1 MSVYRPRKKNC
12 AYASPFFQFDF
23 ESGGRRFHGTT
34 RAKSRRAAL
43 EVERRERLA
52 AAAAGDETTIRGAFA
67 RFWLEIGAHDSDC
80 DTTFYRLE
88 RLQDG
93 LTAILAEAGRGDLL
107 AAVSENELAQYV
119 TRRRLAKSRHG
130 RPLAPSTINRELQ
143 LLRRVMRRA
152 AITWK
157 LSLALPDWKTVLL
170 AEPEEH
176 VVDIPLG
183 LEAEILTELRADYR
197 PALRFLVMS
206 GLRRGSVLK
215 GGAHGP
221 LTAAEV
227 DLAAGILTVKVKSKK
242 PGGKTLR
249 LPITQAMR
257 VLLANEIGKHP
268 AAVFTYVA
276 SATRDGRRHG
286 HRYPIVATSFYSE
299 FKRAAAKCGHPELRV
314 HDLRHT
320 AGNRTLA
327 ATGNLRL
334 TQKLLGHSR
343 VSTTQLY
350 THPDLEAL
358 REALES
364 VHRARS
370 PEISPEATDTPTAK
384 PHGKRSA

>member
-1 MSVYRPRKKNC
+1 MSVYRPRKKNG
-12 AYASPFFQFDF
+12 AYATPFFQFDF
-23 ESGGRRFHGTT
+23 ESGGRRFHGST
-34 RAKSRRAAL
+34 RATSRRAAL
-43 EVERRERLA
+43 EVERRQRLA
-52 AAAAGDETTIRGAFA
+52 AKSAGDYTTIAGAFG
-67 RFWLEIGAHDSDC
+67 RFWTEVGQYGADAEG
-80 DTTFYRLE
+80 TTFPRLAV
-88 RLQDG
+88 LQDC
-93 LTAILAEAGRGDLL
+93 LSAILAQAGKAPLL
-107 AAVSENELAQYV
+107 GAISENELALYV
-119 TRRRLAKSRHG
+119 TRRRLAKTRHG
-130 RPLAPSTINRELQ
+130 KERAPATINRELQ

-152 AITWK
+152 VNTWK
-157 LSLALPDWKTVLL
+157 QAIALPDWKTVILP
-170 AEPEEH
+170 EPEEH

-183 LEAEILTELRADYR
+183 LEAEILAELRVDYR

-221 LTAAEV
+221 LTAAEI
-227 DLAAGILTVKVKSKK
+227 DLASGILTVKVKSKK

-257 VLLANEIGKHP
+257 ALLANEIGKHP

-276 SATRDGRRHG
+276 SATRDGRRHR

-358 REALES
+358 RGAMEAA
-364 VHRARS
+364 HNFKKA
-370 PEISPEATDTPTAK
+370 
-384 PHGKRSA
+384 GNGG